1 MNNATTYQVEEE
13 SFIDIKTIRKLC
25 KTLENADEWGV
36 AELWF
41 GNKGVEYNYCI
52 DDGENCSAIYK
63 TEINEKNGYRET
75 DYSSF
80 IHYEVDFNDM
90 NWKTDL
96 LNELHIAFEELH
108 KIGI

>member
-1 MNNATTYQVEEE
+1 MRNTVAQIKEKN
-13 SFIDIKTIRKLC
+13 FIDVKAIRKLRN
-25 KTLENADEWGV
+25 TTESFDEWGI
-36 AELWF
+36 AELWR

-63 TEINEKNGYRET
+63 TEINEKTGYRET
-75 DYSSF
+75 DYNSF
-80 IHYEVDFNDM
+80 IHYEVNFNDM
-90 NWKTDL
+90 NWKADL